1 MVFNKRGG
9 KKTKKQA
16 SSGSKTS
23 GRSLEVKDNAP
34 DSSQLYGKV
43 IKRCGGNPPQI
54 LILCEDGM
62 ERICVVRGKMTKKV
76 WMNVGDIVIIT
87 YNKDSSKNTG
97 EIAHKYE
104 PHEVSKLEKMGEITQ
119 DKFKGE
125 NDILTTD
132 ENNFVFVKEE
142 DTKNNDVEHSS
153 MNTGIAHRVNIANL
167 DDTDDDDE
175 EFNINDIKNI

>member
-1 MVFNKRGG
+1 MVFNQRGG
-9 KKTKKQA
+9 KKTKRGP
-16 SSGSKTS
+16 SGGSKTS

-125 NDILTTD
+125 NDILTTGEED
-132 ENNFVFVKEE
+132 FVFAKAE
-142 DTKNNDVEHSS
+142 DNKKDDVEHSN
-153 MNTGIAHRVNIANL
+153 MNIGVAQRVNIADL
-167 DDTDDDDE
+167 DGTDEDDDD
-175 EFNINDIKNI
+175 FNIKDI